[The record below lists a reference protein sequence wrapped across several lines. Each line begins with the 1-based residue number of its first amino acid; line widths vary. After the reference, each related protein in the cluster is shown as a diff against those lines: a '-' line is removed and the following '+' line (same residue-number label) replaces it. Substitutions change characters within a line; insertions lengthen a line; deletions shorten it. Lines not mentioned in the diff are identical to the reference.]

1 MGNEIYPPPHLSY
14 RPFLKKF
21 HPPFP
26 EIFCAL
32 FLDNFRLISLNGWF
46 FTNYIQ
52 QYTGMLYRIQ
62 IHYYIWEIQSGAG
75 ENFSFF
81 TSDIEKKY
89 HPFSLCGIPPICH
102 PPPFLKK
109 ILNPPLLRFLKIAY
123 PVFGR
128 GNSDCGREGLAA
140 IRKNVL

>member
-1 MGNEIYPPPHLSY
+1 MADFLPTIYNNTQVCYIEYKSITTFEKSSPAQAKIFH
-14 RPFLKKF
+14 FLL
-21 HPPFP
+21 
-26 EIFCAL
+26 A
-32 FLDNFRLISLNGWF
+32 
-46 FTNYIQ
+46 
-52 QYTGMLYRIQ
+52 
-62 IHYYIWEIQSGAG
+62 
-75 ENFSFF
+75 
-81 TSDIEKKY
+81 TSRKNTTL
-89 HPFSLCGIPPICH
+89 SLCVASPLFAI